1 MTEEHEDV
9 SQSRRKFLKNTGVF
23 AGGVVGGSVLGGLLT
38 NQFMP
43 TKEQT
48 KGTEAGKP
56 LQHARV
62 FFSRQK
68 DFDVLSAATEC
79 IFPEDDLGPGAIGLG
94 VPYFID
100 KQLASSW
107 GTNAKEYMRDPFW
120 QNQQTED
127 YQKKDTRQDKSGPN
141 VETKAPTPTPRYQT
155 RLNRGD
161 VFLQGVKQIENA
173 SKDRFDES
181 FVKLDEEQQVEI
193 LQAFENNEVDMKGIA
208 AVTFFNLL
216 LQLTLEGAYADPVYG
231 GNKDM
236 MGWKMK
242 EYPGPR
248 MSYLDQIQDEEF
260 IVMEQESLRDYQG

>member
-1 MTEEHEDV
+1 MTEEHDDV

-48 KGTEAGKP
+48 KGPMESAT

-62 FFSRQK
+62 FFSRKK
-68 DFDVLSAATEC
+68 DFDVLAAATEV
-79 IFPEDDLGPGAIGLG
+79 IFPKDDLGPGAIALG

-107 GTNAKEYMRDPFW
+107 GTNAKEYMSDPFG
-120 QNQQTED
+120 QNQQTRD
-127 YQKKDTRQDKSGPN
+127 YEHQDTQQDKSGPN

-161 VFLQGVKQIENA
+161 VFLQGVKKIDDV
-173 SKDRFDES
+173 SKDKFDTSFLDLEEEAQMEVLEDFES
-181 FVKLDEEQQVEI
+181 GS
-193 LQAFENNEVDMKGIA
+193 VDMVGVA

-216 LQLTLEGAYADPVYG
+216 LQMTLEGAYADPVHG

-248 MSYLDQIQDEEF
+248 MSYLDQIEEEEF
-260 IVMEQESLRDYQG
+260 IVMKQESLRDYQG

>member
-1 MTEEHEDV
+1 MTEEQEV
-9 SQSRRKFLKNTGVF
+9 SQSRRKFLKNSGVF

-38 NQFMP
+38 KQWMP
-43 TKEQT
+43 EKKTP
-48 KGTEAGKP
+48 KGSKDTAS
-56 LQHARV
+56 LQQARV

-68 DFDVLSAATEC
+68 DFEVLSAATER
-79 IFPEDDLGPGAIGLG
+79 IFPKDDLGPGAIALG

-100 KQLASSW
+100 KQLASAW
-107 GTNAKEYMRDPFW
+107 GMNAKEYMRDPFW

-127 YQKKDTRQDKSGPN
+127 YAHQDTRQDKSGPN

-161 VFLQGVKQIENA
+161 IFLQGVKKIDDV
-173 SKDRFDES
+173 SKDTFDQS
-181 FVKLDEEQQVEI
+181 FVKLESEQQDEVLESFEAGEVE
-193 LQAFENNEVDMKGIA
+193 MKGVA

-231 GNKDM
+231 GNKNM
-236 MGWKMK
+236 AAWKMK

-248 MSYLDQIQDEEF
+248 MSYLDQIDEEEF
-260 IVMEQESLRDYQG
+260 IVMKQESLRDYQG

>member
-1 MTEEHEDV
+1 MTEEHDDL

-23 AGGVVGGSVLGGLLT
+23 AGGVLGGSVLGGLLT

-43 TKEQT
+43 TKEKT
-48 KGTEAGKP
+48 KGTKESAD
-56 LQHARV
+56 LQDARV
-62 FFSRQK
+62 FFSRK
-68 DFDVLSAATEC
+68 NDFEVLAAATEV
-79 IFPEDDLGPGAIGLG
+79 IFPKDDLGPGAIALG

-107 GTNAKEYMRDPFW
+107 GTNAKEYMSDPFW
-120 QNQQTED
+120 QNEQTEN
-127 YQKKDTRQDKSGPN
+127 YQYQDARQDQSGPN

-161 VFLQGVKQIENA
+161 IFLQGVKKIDDV
-173 SKDRFDES
+173 SKEKFNES
-181 FVKLDEEQQVEI
+181 FVKLEEEEQIQVLED
-193 LQAFENNEVDMKGIA
+193 FENGTVEMNGIA

-216 LQLTLEGAYADPVYG
+216 LQMTLEGAYADPVYG

-248 MSYLDQIQDEEF
+248 MSYLDQIEDEEF
-260 IVMEQESLRDYQG
+260 IVMKQESLRDYQG